1 VGFALLMTAP
11 LVLAWILTHREV
23 TWRGRRYS
31 LDAASRL
38 AQNETST
45 LARA

>member
-1 VGFALLMTAP
+1 
-11 LVLAWILTHREV
+11 VLAWILTRRQV

-38 AQNETST
+38 AT
-45 LARA
+45 LVSVRQAVAPPSAAEP